1 MSYTNTLEPSVP
13 PSPYCRSD
21 IYFGEEEESEDSEDD
36 DEDMLN
42 LRVKEDGDRN

>member
-1 MSYTNTLEPSVP
+1 MSYTNTLEPSVTP
-13 PSPYCRSD
+13 PYCRSD